1 MDGQRRHDNDHLS
14 ARTRMDIVHM
24 VRCDKKSQSAA
35 GRRYGC
41 TQQAVSLILK
51 HYDSTGDTAERHGGG
66 RPHEYSEE
74 DMQLLSTLIY
84 EHPSATAHTLSQLMP
99 ADAPPVSDRTL
110 SRYRRELGFTRRT
123 PPIHVIDTA
132 GQLVARIVWTRQHRL
147 DDPNDYVFMDES
159 TMVLRDTGDYVW
171 VRRGETTPAHDITN
185 LRAAVHVW
193 GAIWVEGAVFSQYT
207 GHLNSHAYEH
217 ILDGN
222 IGRYKRRFKDRTIIH
237 DRATFHRTKTVKAWF
252 TDHGLTAELLPAHS
266 PQFNAIE
273 YAWAWVKHQVRE
285 AQPDTPQALCASMTQ
300 ACNLLP
306 DTVRVAFINHAWNNI
321 CDAAR

>member
-1 MDGQRRHDNDHLS
+1 MASHQRYSNEHLS
-14 ARTRMDIVHM
+14 VRSRMDVVHM
-24 VRCDKKSQSAA
+24 VECEGKSQSAA
-35 GRRYGC
+35 GRRYGI
-41 TQQAVSLILK
+41 TQPAVHNILK
-51 HYDSTGDTAERHGGG
+51 HYAETGDTAERHGGG
-66 RPHEYSEE
+66 RPHQYGEE
-74 DMQLLSTLIY
+74 DMQLLSSLLT
-84 EHPSATAHTLSQLMP
+84 EHRSATAHTIQQLMP
-99 ADAPPVSDRTL
+99 PDAPQVTDRTIQ
-110 SRYRRELGFTRRT
+110 RYRRELGFTRRT
-123 PPIHVIDTA
+123 TPIHVIDTA
-132 GQLVARIVWTRQHRL
+132 AQLAARRVWARQHYL
-147 DDPNDYVFMDES
+147 NDPNDYVFMDES
-159 TMVLRDTGDYVW
+159 TMVLRDTGDYIW
-171 VRRGETTPAHDITN
+171 VKRGETTPAHDITN

-237 DRATFHRTKTVKAWF
+237 DRATFHRTKTIKAWF

-266 PQFNAIE
+266 PQFNVIE

-285 AQPDTPQALCASMTQ
+285 AQPDTPQALCVSMTQ

-321 CDAAR
+321 CDAAC